1 MRICLS
7 ALVLALVLAAPA
19 FAQNDDRAV
28 RFPAAKDGR
37 LILSAD
43 LHTHSVFSDGH
54 VWPTIRVE
62 EAHRDGINLL
72 AVTEHLEGQ
81 PRKADIP
88 HPDRNRSFEV
98 ATEALKEQGF
108 QGLEVINGAEVTR
121 SMPPGHVNAVFLK
134 DANALLT
141 ADAEQAIRRANE
153 QGAFVFWNHPNWIPQ
168 APDAVA
174 RITDLHIRWIEA
186 GLLHGIEVANGTLD
200 GHSEH
205 ALKIALDHGLTV
217 LGTSDIHGLVDWT
230 HKAGH
235 GGHRPMTLVLAK
247 DGSPEEMKKALFA
260 GATVAWSY
268 DDLLGREDNV
278 KALFEACLSLQPTSF
293 VPRSTVLNVGVRN
306 DCPINFTL
314 RNTSEATFQNYS
326 DVIRVERNSSL
337 PLTVRFQE
345 AVKSVSLSFEVL
357 NAQVGFRKSPVFVL
371 NASVP

>member
-7 ALVLALVLAAPA
+7 ALVLALGLAAPA

-247 DGSPEEMKKALFA
+247 DGSPEEIKKALFA

-326 DVIRVERNSSL
+326 DVIRVERNSTL

-345 AVKSVSLSFEVL
+345 TVKSVSLSFEVL

>member
-1 MRICLS
+1 METKHANLFVGSCAGSWAGGSCICS
-7 ALVLALVLAAPA
+7 ERRPRCPVP
-19 FAQNDDRAV
+19 
-28 RFPAAKDGR
+28 DGQ
-37 LILSAD
+37 
-43 LHTHSVFSDGH
+43 

-268 DDLLGREDNV
+268 DDLLGRENNV
-278 KALFEACLSLQPTSF
+278 KALFETCLSLQPTSF

-314 RNTSEATFQNYS
+314 RNTSEATFQNFS
-326 DVIRVERNSSL
+326 DVIRVERNSTL

>member
-7 ALVLALVLAAPA
+7 AFVLALGLAAPA

-98 ATEALKEQGF
+98 ATEALKAEGF
-108 QGLEVINGAEVTR
+108 KGLEVINGAEVTR

-174 RITDLHIRWIEA
+174 RITDLHIRWIKA

-247 DGSPEEMKKALFA
+247 DGTPDEMKKALFS

-278 KALFEACLSLQPTSF
+278 KALFEACLSLQPTGF
-293 VPRSTVLNVGVRN
+293 EPRSTVLNVGVRN

-326 DVIRVERNSSL
+326 DVIRVERNSTL

-345 AVKSVSLSFEVL
+345 TVKSVSLSFEVL

>member
-1 MRICLS
+1 LTL
-7 ALVLALVLAAPA
+7 ALGLVLAAPA
-19 FAQNDDRAV
+19 LAQEEDRAA

-37 LILSAD
+37 LILTAD

-72 AVTEHLEGQ
+72 AVTEHLEAQ
-81 PRKADIP
+81 PKKADIP
-88 HPDRNRSFEV
+88 HPDRNRSFQV
-98 ATEALKEQGF
+98 ATEALTARGF
-108 QGLEVINGAEVTR
+108 EGLSVVNGAEVTR

-141 ADAEQAIRRANE
+141 EDPEQAIRRANE

-168 APDAVA
+168 APDAIA
-174 RITDLHIRWIEA
+174 RITDLHKRWIKA
-186 GLLHGIEVANGTLD
+186 GLLHGVEVINGTLD

-205 ALKIALDHGLTV
+205 ALQIALDHGLTV

-235 GGHRPMTLVLAK
+235 GGHRPMTIVFAK

-278 KALFEACLSLQPTSF
+278 KTLVDACLSLQPTGF
-293 VPRSTVLNVGVRN
+293 EPRSTVLKVGVRN

-314 RNTSEATFQNYS
+314 RNTSEATFQNFS
-326 DVIRVERNSSL
+326 DVIRVERNSTL
-337 PLTVRFQE
+337 PLTVRLPRIVS
-345 AVKSVSLSFEVL
+345 AVSLSFEVL
-357 NAQVGFRKSPVFVL
+357 NAQVGFRKSPVFSLSAVV
-371 NASVP
+371 AER